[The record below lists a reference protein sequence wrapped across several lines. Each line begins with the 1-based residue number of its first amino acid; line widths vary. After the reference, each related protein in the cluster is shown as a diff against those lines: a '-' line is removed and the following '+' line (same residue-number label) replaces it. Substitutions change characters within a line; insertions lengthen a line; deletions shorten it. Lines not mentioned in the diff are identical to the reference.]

1 MSNMSLLHFTVN
13 AFWLLCCCT
22 RSCVHAQVLPAT
34 SSDMLSRDRE
44 LISAQHDATFIPA
57 SQQGSSN
64 TDSMARSKPASLLS
78 MDNGSA
84 ASKIGSF
91 SGYDQMQ
98 GMQSSADSAQGQQM
112 GDSGLAG
119 WRQQSMSGIAGSQ
132 VLAGSHNRGGRHT
145 HQE

>member
-1 MSNMSLLHFTVN
+1 M
-13 AFWLLCCCT
+13 
-22 RSCVHAQVLPAT
+22 LPAT

-57 SQQGSSN
+57 SQQSSSN
-64 TDSMARSKPASLLS
+64 PETLARSKPASLLS

-84 ASKIGSF
+84 ASKIG
-91 SGYDQMQ
+91 YDQMQ
-98 GMQSSADSAQGQQM
+98 GIQSSADTAQGQQI
-112 GDSGLAG
+112 GDSGLPG

-132 VLAGSHNRGGRHT
+132 SLAGSHNRGGRHT